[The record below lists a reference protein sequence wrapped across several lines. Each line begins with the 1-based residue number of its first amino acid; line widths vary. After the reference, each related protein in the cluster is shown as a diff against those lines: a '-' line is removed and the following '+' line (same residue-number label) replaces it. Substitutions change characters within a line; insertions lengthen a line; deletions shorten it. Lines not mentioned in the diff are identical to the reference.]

1 MKKTPR
7 FLLCQNPLIEEKHL
21 FILSTRRGELLMKVI
36 DNPDKTFS
44 LEIEK
49 IYSATEDEVRY
60 ALHDATKWYIGA
72 RHY

>member
-1 MKKTPR
+1 
-7 FLLCQNPLIEEKHL
+7 
-21 FILSTRRGELLMKVI
+21 MKVI